1 MTGGPAVAMRIRL
14 FSCQGT
20 TQLVTALAAAAA
32 SPSQAPDTRDFLVI
46 HDLYAPG
53 DQGPVFA
60 GVIRRVAELLSRWDR
75 IEYLAPEESAN
86 PPGLPIDPERL
97 GAWAEAR
104 FGTSTVDELY
114 LNCFP
119 SHGSRLLRQS
129 YPAARRVCFGD
140 GLGVHFT
147 PAYFSTPT
155 PPLPWHRRARS
166 LLGRLYRRAV
176 KPARVPEQPNTG
188 LPPPD
193 TRNDEYRLLLPGLFD
208 EPAPP
213 HRRLDPRFYREAF
226 TKIGSLVG
234 TLDLGPDDLSSAL
247 RSARRIELFL
257 TSNFSETGR
266 MGLDQELDGY
276 AAMAAKCSPR
286 PDTVFV
292 VKPHPRDSVE
302 KLERLRDRL
311 TVMGGRVVMV
321 NSPIAQYLP
330 FEAIYA
336 VHIAHQ
342 VTGATEVRMTSVSSA
357 CLGMAYLYGV
367 RCVVGFGESLTRRL
381 FVPEWVSLRLRHEAD
396 LRRALSQFAVR
407 SPAPE

>member
-1 MTGGPAVAMRIRL
+1 M
-14 FSCQGT
+14 
-20 TQLVTALAAAAA
+20 TALAAAAA

-60 GVIRRVAELLSRWDR
+60 GVIRRVAELLSRWNR
-75 IEYLAPEESAN
+75 IEYLTPEESAS

-104 FGTSTVDELY
+104 FGPSTVDELY

-129 YPAARRVCFGD
+129 YPAAQRICFGD

-147 PAYFSTPT
+147 PAYFS
-155 PPLPWHRRARS
+155 PPEPQLPWYRRTRS
-166 LLGRLYRRAV
+166 RLGRLYRRAFEQ
-176 KPARVPEQPNTG
+176 ARPLERPTTG

-193 TRNDEYRLLLPGLFD
+193 ARNDDYRLLLPGLFD
-208 EPAPP
+208 EPAPR
-213 HRRLDPRFYREAF
+213 HRRLDPHFYREAF
-226 TKIGSLVG
+226 AKIGTLVDAG
-234 TLDLGPDDLSSAL
+234 ELGPDDLSAAL

-257 TSNFSETGR
+257 TSNFSESGR
-266 MGLDQELDGY
+266 MRLDQELDGY
-276 AAMAAKCSPR
+276 AAMVAQCSPG

-292 VKPHPRDSVE
+292 LKPHPRDSVE

-311 TVMGGRVVMV
+311 TVTGGRVVML

-336 VHIAHQ
+336 VHIGPQ
-342 VTGATEVRMTSVSSA
+342 VTGSTEVRLTSVSSA

-367 RCVVGFGESLTRRL
+367 RCILGFGESLTRRL
-381 FVPEWVSLRLRHEAD
+381 FVPKWVSLRLRHEAD
-396 LRRALSQFAVR
+396 LRRALSQFTLT
-407 SPAPE
+407 SSKSD